1 MNWRGSCLPTI
12 PPLPGLKEFSFWQ
25 MKCFRISLDLLCM
38 WEGFTE
44 SRPKSQGSL
53 PKVAG
58 WVWYFKSHRHLSR
71 WNCTLAL
78 GAAGFTSIIIF
89 LWSSQI
95 LNNNG
100 LDFSRLV
107 VGGILFASKVKVF
120 SHTPNSVA
128 PRVVFLMSVS
138 TTYFLNWDSI
148 EAASEEVSVPEYVR
162 PFLILC
168 SSLIM

>member
-1 MNWRGSCLPTI
+1 M
-12 PPLPGLKEFSFWQ
+12 
-25 MKCFRISLDLLCM
+25 
-38 WEGFTE
+38 
-44 SRPKSQGSL
+44 
-53 PKVAG
+53 
-58 WVWYFKSHRHLSR
+58 
-71 WNCTLAL
+71 
-78 GAAGFTSIIIF
+78 
-89 LWSSQI
+89 
-95 LNNNG
+95 
-100 LDFSRLV
+100 V